1 MKLTRNQIQEEALSE
16 ALSFKRSGLQLA
28 TGAGKTK
35 IGLDYINSLS
45 DGYKVL
51 VVAPKVDI
59 FKSWTDD
66 AVKFEVSE
74 VLDRITFSTY
84 ISLNKHNPE
93 EYDILILD
101 EAHSLKGTAMPFLS
115 EYKGRI
121 LGLTGTPPK
130 YLTSEKGQM
139 MLQFYP
145 IKYVFKTD
153 KAVENEI
160 LNDYHI
166 FVHYLGLNK
175 NKTIKTKQGWVT
187 SERAQ
192 YDWITREIENA
203 NSSSFMFKNIQRI
216 NFLKQFETK
225 ENYAKDLISEISP
238 KEKLIVFANT
248 IDQAERLC
256 KDSHHSKN
264 KNSPLEAF
272 KTGEITTLSCV
283 EQLSEGINIP
293 NLKNAIILHSYS
305 GGSPKFVQRFGR
317 LLRLN
322 PDQSSTIHILC
333 YKDTVDEKWMYDNLK
348 SFDQNKITYLNK

>member
-1 MKLTRNQIQEEALSE
+1 MITRDQIQHQALKEALQ
-16 ALSFKRSGLQLA
+16 FKRSGLQLA

-35 IGLDYINSLS
+35 IGLDYINVLP
-45 DGYKVL
+45 DHLKVL

-59 FKSWTDD
+59 FKSWQAD
-66 AVKFEVSE
+66 AVKFEVE
-74 VLDRITFSTY
+74 ELLERITFTTY
-84 ISLNKHNPE
+84 ISLPKHNPE
-93 EYDILILD
+93 EYDIVILD
-101 EAHSLKGTAMPFLS
+101 EAHSLKATALPFLQR
-115 EYKGRI
+115 YTGRI

-130 YLTSEKGQM
+130 YLTSEKGQLM
-139 MLQFYP
+139 MQYYP

-166 FVHYLGLNK
+166 YVHYLDLNK
-175 NKTIKTKQGWVT
+175 NKTIKTKQGWMT

-203 NSSSFMFKNIQRI
+203 NSRNLMFKTIQRI

-225 ENYAKDLISEISP
+225 EHYAKKLISEINQE
-238 KEKLIVFANT
+238 EKVLIFANT

-272 KTGEITTLSCV
+272 KTGEITKLSCV

-305 GGSPKFVQRFGR
+305 GSSPKSQQKLGR
-317 LLRLN
+317 ILRL
-322 PDQSSTIHILC
+322 PVDQTATVHILC
-333 YKDTVDEKWMYDNLK
+333 YRNTIDEKWVSDNLK
-348 SFDQNKITYLNK
+348 NFNTEKITHLK

>member
-1 MKLTRNQIQEEALSE
+1 MITRDSVQQAALREALM
-16 ALSFKRSGLQLA
+16 FKRSGLQLA

-35 IGLDYINSLS
+35 IGLDYINCL
-45 DGYKVL
+45 DKEAKVL

-59 FKSWTDD
+59 FKSWMDD
-66 AVKFEVSE
+66 ASKFGFPQL
-74 VLDRITFSTY
+74 LDRITFSTY
-84 ISLNKHNPE
+84 LSLAKHDPE

-101 EAHSLKGTAMPFLS
+101 EAHSLKATALPFLTR
-115 EYKGRI
+115 YRGRI

-130 YLTSEKGQM
+130 YLTSEKGQLM
-139 MLQFYP
+139 MEYYP

-160 LNDYHI
+160 LNDYRI
-166 FVHYLGLNK
+166 YVHYLDLNK
-175 NKTIKTKQGWVT
+175 NKTIKTKQGWMT

-192 YDWITREIENA
+192 YDWITREIENSKSR
-203 NSSSFMFKNIQRI
+203 NLMFKTIQRI

-225 ENYAKDLISEISP
+225 EHYAKKLISEINQD
-238 KEKLIVFANT
+238 EKVLIFANT

-272 KTGEITTLSCV
+272 KTGEINRLSCV

-293 NLKNAIILHSYS
+293 NLKNIIILHSYS
-305 GGSPKFVQRFGR
+305 GGSPKSSQKIGR
-317 LLRLN
+317 ALRLAV
-322 PDQSSTIHILC
+322 DQTAIIHILC
-333 YKDTVDEKWMYDNLK
+333 YRNTADEKWVTDNLK
-348 SFDQNKITYLNK
+348 NFNSEKITHLT

>member
-1 MKLTRNQIQEEALSE
+1 MITRDLIQHQALKEALQ
-16 ALSFKRSGLQLA
+16 FKRSGLQLA

-35 IGLDYINSLS
+35 VGLDYISVLP
-45 DGYKVL
+45 DTHKVL

-59 FKSWTDD
+59 FKSWIDD
-66 AVKFEVSE
+66 AKKFEVE
-74 VLDRITFSTY
+74 ELLERITFSTY
-84 ISLNKHNPE
+84 LSLTKHDPE

-101 EAHSLKGTAMPFLS
+101 EAHSLKATALPFLIK
-115 EYKGRI
+115 YRGRI

-130 YLTSEKGQM
+130 YLTSEKGQLM
-139 MLQFYP
+139 MEYYP

-166 FVHYLGLNK
+166 FVHYLDLNK
-175 NKTIKTKQGWVT
+175 NKTMQTKQGWMT

-192 YDWITREIENA
+192 YDWITREIDGA
-203 NSSSFMFKNIQRI
+203 IGNSLMFKTIQRI
-216 NFLKQFETK
+216 NFLKQFNTK
-225 ENYAKDLISEISP
+225 EWYAKNLLEELDQR
-238 KEKLIVFANT
+238 EKIIIFANT

-256 KDSHHSKN
+256 KHSHHSKN

-272 KTGEITTLSCV
+272 KTGEITRLSCV
-283 EQLSEGINIP
+283 EQLSEGVNIP

-317 LLRLN
+317 LLRLS
-322 PDQSSTIHILC
+322 PDQTSTIHILC
-333 YKDTVDEKWMYDNLK
+333 YKNTVDEKWMQDNLK
-348 SFDQNKITYLNK
+348 SFDQNKITYI

>member
-1 MKLTRNQIQEEALSE
+1 MITRDLIQHQALKEALQ
-16 ALSFKRSGLQLA
+16 FKRSGLQLA

-35 IGLDYINSLS
+35 IGLDYINVLP
-45 DGYKVL
+45 DHLKVL

-59 FKSWTDD
+59 FKSWTAD
-66 AVKFEVSE
+66 AVKFEVE
-74 VLDRITFSTY
+74 NLLERTTFTTY
-84 ISLNKHNPE
+84 LSLTKHNPE

-101 EAHSLKGTAMPFLS
+101 EAHSLKASALPFLRG
-115 EYKGRI
+115 YKGRI

-130 YLTSEKGQM
+130 YLTSEKGQL
-139 MLQFYP
+139 MLEYYP

-166 FVHYLGLNK
+166 FVHYLDLNR
-175 NKTIKTKQGWVT
+175 NKTIQTKQGWMT
-187 SERAQ
+187 SEKAQ

-203 NSSSFMFKNIQRI
+203 NSRNLMFKTIQRI

-225 ENYAKDLISEISP
+225 ENYAKKLISEIHP
-238 KEKLIVFANT
+238 EEKVLIFANT

-272 KTGEITTLSCV
+272 KMGEITKLSCV

-293 NLKNAIILHSYS
+293 NLKNILMLHSYS
-305 GGSPKFVQRFGR
+305 GSSPKASQKIGR
-317 LLRLN
+317 ALRLSV
-322 PDQSSTIHILC
+322 DQTAIIHILC
-333 YKDTVDEKWMYDNLK
+333 YRNTVDERWVTDNLK
-348 SFDQNKITYLNK
+348 NFNAEKITHLK

>member
-1 MKLTRNQIQEEALSE
+1 MITRDLIQHQALKEALQ
-16 ALSFKRSGLQLA
+16 FKRSGLQLA

-35 IGLDYINSLS
+35 IGLDYINVLPNHL
-45 DGYKVL
+45 KVL

-59 FKSWTDD
+59 FKSWTTD
-66 AVKFEVSE
+66 AAKFEVAE
-74 VLDRITFSTY
+74 LLERITFTTY
-84 ISLNKHNPE
+84 LSLPKHNPE
-93 EYDILILD
+93 EYDIVILD
-101 EAHSLKGTAMPFLS
+101 EAHSLKASALPFLRG
-115 EYKGRI
+115 YKGRI

-130 YLTSEKGQM
+130 YLTSEKGQLM
-139 MLQFYP
+139 MEYYP

-160 LNDYHI
+160 LNDYRI
-166 FVHYLGLNK
+166 YVHYLDLNR
-175 NKTIKTKQGWVT
+175 NKTIKTKQGWMT

-203 NSSSFMFKNIQRI
+203 NSRNLMFKTIQRI

-225 ENYAKDLISEISP
+225 EHYAKKLISEINQD
-238 KEKLIVFANT
+238 EKVLIFANT

-272 KTGEITTLSCV
+272 KTGEITKLSCV

-317 LLRLN
+317 LLRLS
-322 PDQSSTIHILC
+322 PEESSVVHILC
-333 YKDTVDEKWMYDNLK
+333 YKDTVDEKWMHDNLK
-348 SFDQNKITYLNK
+348 SFDQNKITHLK

>member
-1 MKLTRNQIQEEALSE
+1 MITRDLIQHQALKEALQ
-16 ALSFKRSGLQLA
+16 FKRSGLQLA

-35 IGLDYINSLS
+35 IGLDYINVLP
-45 DGYKVL
+45 DHLKVL

-59 FKSWTDD
+59 FKSWTAD
-66 AVKFEVSE
+66 AAKFEVSE
-74 VLDRITFSTY
+74 LLERITFTTY
-84 ISLNKHNPE
+84 ISLPKQNPE
-93 EYDILILD
+93 EYDIVILD
-101 EAHSLKGTAMPFLS
+101 EAHSLKATALPFLRG
-115 EYKGRI
+115 YKGRI

-130 YLTSEKGQM
+130 YLTSEKGQL
-139 MLQFYP
+139 MLEYYP

-166 FVHYLGLNK
+166 YVHYLELNR
-175 NKTIKTKQGWVT
+175 NKTIKTKQGWMT

-203 NSSSFMFKNIQRI
+203 NSRNLMFKTIQRI

-225 ENYAKDLISEISP
+225 EHYAKKLISEINQD
-238 KEKLIVFANT
+238 EKVLIFANT

-272 KTGEITTLSCV
+272 KTGEINRLSCV

-317 LLRLN
+317 LLRLS
-322 PDQSSTIHILC
+322 PEESSVVHILC
-333 YKDTVDEKWMYDNLK
+333 YKDTVDEKWMHDNLK
-348 SFDQNKITYLNK
+348 SFDQNKIIHLK

>member
-1 MKLTRNQIQEEALSE
+1 MITRDSVQQAALREALM
-16 ALSFKRSGLQLA
+16 FKRSGLQLA

-35 IGLDYINSLS
+35 IGLDYINCLNKES
-45 DGYKVL
+45 KVL

-59 FKSWTDD
+59 FKSWMDD
-66 AVKFEVSE
+66 ASKFGFPQL
-74 VLDRITFSTY
+74 LDRITFSTY
-84 ISLNKHNPE
+84 LSLAKHDPE
-93 EYDILILD
+93 DYDILILD
-101 EAHSLKGTAMPFLS
+101 EAHSLKATALPFLTR
-115 EYKGRI
+115 YRGRI

-130 YLTSEKGQM
+130 YLTSEKGQL
-139 MLQFYP
+139 MLEYYP

-166 FVHYLGLNK
+166 FVHYLDLNK
-175 NKTIKTKQGWVT
+175 DKTIKTKQGWMT

-192 YDWITREIENA
+192 YDWITRELEA
-203 NSSSFMFKNIQRI
+203 ASSKTFMFKNIQRI

-225 ENYAKDLISEISP
+225 EHYAKKLLNEINQEEKVLI
-238 KEKLIVFANT
+238 FANT

-272 KTGEITTLSCV
+272 KTGEITKLSCV

-293 NLKNAIILHSYS
+293 NLKNIIILHSYS
-305 GGSPKFVQRFGR
+305 GGSPKASQKIGR
-317 LLRLN
+317 ALRLAV
-322 PDQSSTIHILC
+322 DQTATVHILC
-333 YKDTVDEKWMYDNLK
+333 YRNTVDEKWVTDNLK
-348 SFDQNKITYLNK
+348 NFNSEKITHLT

>member
-1 MKLTRNQIQEEALSE
+1 MITRDQIQHQALKEALQ
-16 ALSFKRSGLQLA
+16 FKRSGLQLA

-35 IGLDYINSLS
+35 IGLDYINVLP
-45 DGYKVL
+45 DHLKVL

-59 FKSWTDD
+59 FKSWTAD
-66 AVKFEVSE
+66 AAKFEVE
-74 VLDRITFSTY
+74 ELLERITFTTY
-84 ISLNKHNPE
+84 LSLPKHNPE
-93 EYDILILD
+93 EYDIVILD
-101 EAHSLKGTAMPFLS
+101 EAHSLKASALPFLRG
-115 EYKGRI
+115 YKGRI

-130 YLTSEKGQM
+130 YLTSEKGQL
-139 MLQFYP
+139 MLEYYP

-166 FVHYLGLNK
+166 YVHYLDLNR
-175 NKTIKTKQGWVT
+175 NKTIKTKQGWMT

-203 NSSSFMFKNIQRI
+203 NSRNLMFKTIQRI

-225 ENYAKDLISEISP
+225 EHYAKKLISEINQD
-238 KEKLIVFANT
+238 EKVLIFANT

-272 KTGEITTLSCV
+272 KMGEITKLSCV

-305 GGSPKFVQRFGR
+305 GSSPKSQQKLGR
-317 LLRLN
+317 ILRL
-322 PDQSSTIHILC
+322 PVDQTAVVHILC
-333 YKDTVDEKWMYDNLK
+333 YRNTIDERWVTDNLK
-348 SFDQNKITYLNK
+348 NYNAEKITHLK

>member
-1 MKLTRNQIQEEALSE
+1 MITRDLIQHQALKEAMQ
-16 ALSFKRSGLQLA
+16 FKRSGLQLA

-35 IGLDYINSLS
+35 VGLDYISVLP
-45 DGYKVL
+45 DTHKVL

-59 FKSWTDD
+59 FKSWIDD
-66 AVKFEVSE
+66 AKKFEVE
-74 VLDRITFSTY
+74 ELLERITFSTY
-84 ISLNKHNPE
+84 LSLTKHDPE

-101 EAHSLKGTAMPFLS
+101 EAHSLKATALPFLIK
-115 EYKGRI
+115 YRGRI

-130 YLTSEKGQM
+130 YLTSEKGQLM
-139 MLQFYP
+139 MEYYP

-166 FVHYLGLNK
+166 YVHYLDLNR
-175 NKTIKTKQGWVT
+175 NKTIQTKQGWMT

-192 YDWITREIENA
+192 YDWITREIDGA
-203 NSSSFMFKNIQRI
+203 IGNSLMFKTIQRI
-216 NFLKQFETK
+216 NFLKQFNTK
-225 ENYAKDLISEISP
+225 EWYAKNLLEELDQ
-238 KEKLIVFANT
+238 KEKVIIFANT

-256 KDSHHSKN
+256 KHSHHSKN

-272 KTGEITTLSCV
+272 KTGEITRLSCV
-283 EQLSEGINIP
+283 EQLSEGVNIP

-317 LLRLN
+317 LLRLS
-322 PDQSSTIHILC
+322 PDQTSTIHILC
-333 YKDTVDEKWMYDNLK
+333 YKNTVDEKWMQDNLK
-348 SFDQNKITYLNK
+348 SFDQNKITYI

>member
-1 MKLTRNQIQEEALSE
+1 MITRDQIQHQALKEALQ
-16 ALSFKRSGLQLA
+16 FKRSGLQLA

-35 IGLDYINSLS
+35 IGLDYINVLP
-45 DGYKVL
+45 DHLKVL

-59 FKSWTDD
+59 FKSWTAD
-66 AVKFEVSE
+66 AVKFEVE
-74 VLDRITFSTY
+74 ELLERITFTTY
-84 ISLNKHNPE
+84 ISLPKQDPE
-93 EYDILILD
+93 EYDIVILD
-101 EAHSLKGTAMPFLS
+101 EAHSLKATALPFLKS
-115 EYKGRI
+115 YKGRI

-130 YLTSEKGQM
+130 YLTSEKGQLM
-139 MLQFYP
+139 MEYYP

-166 FVHYLGLNK
+166 FVHYLDLNK
-175 NKTIKTKQGWVT
+175 SKTIQTKQGWMT

-203 NSSSFMFKNIQRI
+203 NSRNLMFKTIQRI

-225 ENYAKDLISEISP
+225 ENYAKKLISEIDP
-238 KEKLIVFANT
+238 KEKVLIFANT

-272 KTGEITTLSCV
+272 KMGEITKLSCV

-293 NLKNAIILHSYS
+293 NLKNILMLHSYS
-305 GGSPKFVQRFGR
+305 GSSPKASQKIGR
-317 LLRLN
+317 ALRLSV
-322 PDQSSTIHILC
+322 DQTAIIHILC
-333 YKDTVDEKWMYDNLK
+333 YRNTVDEKWVTDNLK
-348 SFDQNKITYLNK
+348 NFNAEKITHLK

>member
-1 MKLTRNQIQEEALSE
+1 MITRDSVQQAALREALM
-16 ALSFKRSGLQLA
+16 FKRSGLQLA

-35 IGLDYINSLS
+35 IGLDYINCLNKEA
-45 DGYKVL
+45 KVL

-59 FKSWTDD
+59 FKSWMDD
-66 AVKFEVSE
+66 ASKFGFPQL
-74 VLDRITFSTY
+74 LDRITFSTY
-84 ISLNKHNPE
+84 LSLAKHDPE
-93 EYDILILD
+93 DYDILILD
-101 EAHSLKGTAMPFLS
+101 EAHSLKATALPFLTR
-115 EYKGRI
+115 YRGRI

-130 YLTSEKGQM
+130 YLTSEKGQLM
-139 MLQFYP
+139 MEYYP

-166 FVHYLGLNK
+166 FVHYLDLNRD
-175 NKTIKTKQGWVT
+175 KTIKTKQGWMT

-192 YDWITREIENA
+192 YDWITRELEA
-203 NSSSFMFKNIQRI
+203 ASSKTFMFKNIQRI

-225 ENYAKDLISEISP
+225 EHYAKKLLNEINQEEKVLI
-238 KEKLIVFANT
+238 FANT

-272 KTGEITTLSCV
+272 KTGEITKLSCV

-293 NLKNAIILHSYS
+293 NLKNIIILHSYS
-305 GGSPKFVQRFGR
+305 GGSPKSSQKIGR
-317 LLRLN
+317 ALRLAV
-322 PDQSSTIHILC
+322 DQTAIIHILC
-333 YKDTVDEKWMYDNLK
+333 YRNTADEKWVTDNLK
-348 SFDQNKITYLNK
+348 NFNSEKITHLT

>member
-1 MKLTRNQIQEEALSE
+1 MITRDLIQHQALKEALQ
-16 ALSFKRSGLQLA
+16 FKRSGLQLA

-35 IGLDYINSLS
+35 IGLDYINVLPNHL
-45 DGYKVL
+45 KVL
-51 VVAPKVDI
+51 VAAPKVDI
-59 FKSWTDD
+59 FKSWTAD
-66 AVKFEVSE
+66 AAKFEVE
-74 VLDRITFSTY
+74 DLLERITFTTY
-84 ISLNKHNPE
+84 LSLTKHNPE
-93 EYDILILD
+93 DYDILILD
-101 EAHSLKGTAMPFLS
+101 EAHSLKASALPFLRG
-115 EYKGRI
+115 YKGRI

-130 YLTSEKGQM
+130 YLTSEKGQL
-139 MLQFYP
+139 MLEYYP

-166 FVHYLGLNK
+166 YVHYLELNR
-175 NKTIKTKQGWVT
+175 NKTIQTKQGWMT

-203 NSSSFMFKNIQRI
+203 NSRNLMFKTIQRI
-216 NFLKQFETK
+216 NFLKQFDTK
-225 ENYAKDLISEISP
+225 EHYAKKLISEINP
-238 KEKLIVFANT
+238 EEKVIIFANT

-272 KTGEITTLSCV
+272 KTGEINRLSCV

-305 GGSPKFVQRFGR
+305 GGSPKAQQKFGR
-317 LLRLN
+317 LLRL
-322 PDQSSTIHILC
+322 PTDQTASVHILC
-333 YKDTVDEKWMYDNLK
+333 YSNTVDERWVSDNLK
-348 SFDQNKITYLNK
+348 NYDQNKITHLK

>member
-1 MKLTRNQIQEEALSE
+1 
-16 ALSFKRSGLQLA
+16 
-28 TGAGKTK
+28 
-35 IGLDYINSLS
+35 
-45 DGYKVL
+45 

-59 FKSWTDD
+59 FKSWIDD
-66 AVKFEVSE
+66 AKKFEVE
-74 VLDRITFSTY
+74 ELLERITFSTY
-84 ISLNKHNPE
+84 LSLTKHDPE

-101 EAHSLKGTAMPFLS
+101 EAHSLKATALPFLIN
-115 EYKGRI
+115 YRGRI

-130 YLTSEKGQM
+130 YLTSEKGQLM
-139 MLQFYP
+139 MEYYP

-166 FVHYLGLNK
+166 FVHYLDLNR
-175 NKTIKTKQGWVT
+175 NKTMQTKQGWMT

-192 YDWITREIENA
+192 YDWITREIDGA
-203 NSSSFMFKNIQRI
+203 IGNSLMFKTIQRI
-216 NFLKQFETK
+216 NFLKQFNTK
-225 ENYAKDLISEISP
+225 EWYAKNLLEELDQ
-238 KEKLIVFANT
+238 KEKVIIFANT

-272 KTGEITTLSCV
+272 KTGEITRLSCV
-283 EQLSEGINIP
+283 EQLSEGVNIP

-317 LLRLN
+317 LLRLS
-322 PDQSSTIHILC
+322 PDQTSTIHILC
-333 YKDTVDEKWMYDNLK
+333 YKNTVDDKWMQDNLK
-348 SFDQNKITYLNK
+348 SFDQNKITYI

>member
-1 MKLTRNQIQEEALSE
+1 MITRDLIQHQALKEALQ
-16 ALSFKRSGLQLA
+16 FKRSGLQLA

-35 IGLDYINSLS
+35 VGLDYISVLP
-45 DGYKVL
+45 DTHKVL

-59 FKSWTDD
+59 FKSWIDD
-66 AVKFEVSE
+66 AKKFEVE
-74 VLDRITFSTY
+74 ELLDRITFSTY
-84 ISLNKHNPE
+84 LSLTKHDPE

-101 EAHSLKGTAMPFLS
+101 EAHSLKATALPFLIK
-115 EYKGRI
+115 YRGRI

-130 YLTSEKGQM
+130 YLTSEKGQLM
-139 MLQFYP
+139 MEYYP

-166 FVHYLGLNK
+166 FVHYLDLNK
-175 NKTIKTKQGWVT
+175 NKTIQTKQGWMT

-192 YDWITREIENA
+192 YDWITREIDGA
-203 NSSSFMFKNIQRI
+203 IGNSLMFKTIQRI
-216 NFLKQFETK
+216 NFLKQFNTK
-225 ENYAKDLISEISP
+225 EWYAKNLLEELDQ
-238 KEKLIVFANT
+238 KEKVIIFANT

-256 KDSHHSKN
+256 KHSHHSKN

-272 KTGEITTLSCV
+272 KTGEITRLSCV
-283 EQLSEGINIP
+283 EQLSEGVNIP

-317 LLRLN
+317 LLRLS
-322 PDQSSTIHILC
+322 PDQTSTIHILC
-333 YKDTVDEKWMYDNLK
+333 YKNTVDDKWMQDNLK
-348 SFDQNKITYLNK
+348 SFDQNKITYI

>member
-1 MKLTRNQIQEEALSE
+1 MKLTRNQIQQEALEE

-59 FKSWTDD
+59 FKSWIDD
-66 AVKFEVSE
+66 ASKFELGE
-74 VLDRITFSTY
+74 LLDRITFTTY
-84 ISLNKHNPE
+84 LSLPKHNPE
-93 EYDILILD
+93 EYDIVILD
-101 EAHSLKGTAMPFLS
+101 EAHSLKSTALPFLRN
-115 EYKGRI
+115 YRGRI

-130 YLTSEKGQM
+130 YLTSEKGQLM
-139 MLQFYP
+139 MEYYP

-166 FVHYLGLNK
+166 FVHYLDLNK
-175 NKTIKTKQGWVT
+175 NKTIKTRQGWMT

-203 NSSSFMFKNIQRI
+203 SGSSLMFKTIQRI
-216 NFLKQFETK
+216 NFLKQFDTK
-225 ENYAKDLISEISP
+225 EHYAKKLLNEINP
-238 KEKLIVFANT
+238 EEKVIIFANT

-256 KDSHHSKN
+256 KHSHHSKN

-272 KTGEITTLSCV
+272 KTGEITKLSCV
-283 EQLSEGINIP
+283 EQLSEGVNIP

-305 GGSPKFVQRFGR
+305 GGSPKAQQKFGR
-317 LLRLN
+317 LLRL
-322 PDQSSTIHILC
+322 PTDQTAVIHILC
-333 YKDTVDEKWMYDNLK
+333 YRNTVDEKWVFDNLK
-348 SFDQNKITYLNK
+348 NYDQNKITNLN